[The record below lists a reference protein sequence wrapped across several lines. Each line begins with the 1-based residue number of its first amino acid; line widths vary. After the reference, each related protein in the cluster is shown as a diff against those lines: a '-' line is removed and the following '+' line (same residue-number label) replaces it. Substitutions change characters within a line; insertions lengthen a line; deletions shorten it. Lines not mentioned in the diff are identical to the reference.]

1 MQTIKARQKDIRREF
16 KSIGLSVNFKVYP
29 YSISFKNLKLL
40 GVCEMNNNTDF
51 EVFDKNSGD
60 FTGLIIK
67 VPQNLGNKL
76 TGLIDDIEN
85 GLYGDVQSTYINS
98 L

>member
-1 MQTIKARQKDIRREF
+1 
-16 KSIGLSVNFKVYP
+16 
-29 YSISFKNLKLL
+29 
-40 GVCEMNNNTDF
+40 MNNNTDF
-51 EVFDKNSGD
+51 EVLDKNSGD

-67 VPQNLGNKL
+67 VPQNLGDKL

>member
-1 MQTIKARQKDIRREF
+1 MQTIKARQRELKREF
-16 KSIGLSVNFKVYP
+16 HSLGLSLSFSVYP
-29 YSISFKNLKLL
+29 YSLTFKNLQLL

-51 EVFDKNSGD
+51 EVLDKNTGD

-67 VPQNLGNKL
+67 IPQDLGDKL

-85 GLYGDVQSTYINS
+85 GLYGDVQNSYINS

>member
-1 MQTIKARQKDIRREF
+1 MQTIKARQQEIRREF
-16 KSIGLSVNFKVYP
+16 RSLGLSVNFKIYP
-29 YSISFKNLKLL
+29 YSITFKSLKLL

-51 EVFDKNSGD
+51 EVFDKSSGD

-67 VPQNLGNKL
+67 IPQDLGDKL

-85 GLYGDVQSTYINS
+85 GLYGDVQNSYINS